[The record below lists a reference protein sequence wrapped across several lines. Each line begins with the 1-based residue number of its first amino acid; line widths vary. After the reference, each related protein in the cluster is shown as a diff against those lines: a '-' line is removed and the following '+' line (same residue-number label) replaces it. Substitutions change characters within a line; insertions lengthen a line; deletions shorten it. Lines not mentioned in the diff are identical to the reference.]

1 MAIFGVVAG
10 KNVEKLAE
18 TLTECSSL
26 LDIKGR
32 WETTVDLRDAV
43 LYGGGMMLSNY
54 KAVLVLDYGFRDSTR
69 PQKMAEDFVA
79 LQDVFQSQAIQGTK
93 LYLLTR
99 NSDLVRLLQSSV
111 NGVSGTYYDD
121 VEILL
126 AKRDKIPKM
135 MVVDTLQGAHDGKG
149 LFNKEAKSKSREERL
164 DRESQEFIEDARSIS
179 EEVLQY
185 GVDKPVSDLSDKDY
199 IDSDVNKRQIEAEKK
214 IEAEKQRILAKQQ
227 KELERF
233 EARSNKQLE
242 QVQKKKNPALANLG
256 LSKEDKEF
264 LQKSGKSVDIPHM
277 EMETAQPVQ
286 EVVEKEPQKVNLTK
300 EDDGQEEIGVTI
312 KVSANDVRIGVPSAE
327 QLQTLFN
334 DAVRGDVYVSDDKLA
349 TDAGIISVVSANNA
363 GGSGLVANMADM
375 YAGVGR
381 KVLVVDLD
389 LVKRTQTR
397 YFKQYERAVREHKG
411 VSNSLLKVAQ
421 GGEIKN
427 ASVSVTSRVDVLSVS
442 RNDTVEEVW
451 ATTIGA
457 ELSTMLEEAKELYDI
472 ILIDLPFRHFHYYAR
487 NMGVVDANIFV
498 LENTLLAI
506 EDFFALSLTKY
517 VKKDKLVME
526 EFVSRSSLVLNK
538 FVRGRR
544 DEDGYELTARK
555 VKTMLETAGNPYDNM
570 LVAGEI
576 PYYEDWE
583 EQFFTGI
590 RHIWTDEIA
599 HSVLKSVCTKVV
611 V

>member
-10 KNVEKLAE
+10 KRVEKLAN

-43 LYGGGMMLSNY
+43 LCGGGMLLSNY
-54 KAVLVLDYGFRDSTR
+54 KAVLVLDYGFRDNTR

-99 NSDLVRLLQSSV
+99 NSDLFRMLQSSV

-126 AKRDKIPKM
+126 AKRDNIPKM

-149 LFNKEAKSKSREERL
+149 LYNKEAKSKSREERL
-164 DRESQEFIEDARSIS
+164 DRESQEFIEDARSVS

-199 IDSDVNKRQIEAEKK
+199 IDSDVNRRQVEAEKK
-214 IEAEKQRILAKQQ
+214 IEAEKQRILEKQQ
-227 KELERF
+227 KEMERF

-242 QVQKKKNPALANLG
+242 QAQKKKTPALANLG

-264 LQKSGKSVDIPHM
+264 LEKSGKVVDVPHM
-277 EMETAQPVQ
+277 EIETALPVQ
-286 EVVEKEPQKVNLTK
+286 EVVKTEPQKVNLAK
-300 EDDGQEEIGVTI
+300 DDAQEEVGVSI
-312 KVSANDVRIGVPSAE
+312 KVSVNDVRVGVPSAE
-327 QLQTLFN
+327 QLQALFK

-397 YFKQYERAVREHKG
+397 YFKHYERAVREHKG

-487 NMGVVDANIFV
+487 NMGIVDANIFV

-517 VKKDKLVME
+517 VKKDKLVMG

-544 DEDGYELTARK
+544 DEDGYELTGRK

-583 EQFFTGI
+583 EQFFTGV

-599 HSVLKSVCTKVV
+599 HSVLKSVCTKIVV
-611 V
+611 